1 MNPATAAKK
10 LELLLA
16 ATPEEF
22 RAKPLTR
29 SEVQALMTDTPEW
42 VKVLRADGPHPRE
55 VVARKLGVSNSGLAR
70 GGIVDPLTTPEIKA
84 LLDEMPDWL
93 VAERERQAA
102 VVRENARIKRE
113 KRPAGEPRDAG
124 GRKGGSGV

>member
-22 RAKPLTR
+22 QARPLTR
-29 SEVQALMTDTPEW
+29 GEVQSLQSEPPEW
-42 VKVLRADGPHPRE
+42 MRVLRAEGPHPRE

-70 GGIVDPLTTPEIKA
+70 GGVTEPLTTAQIGA

-93 VAERERQAA
+93 VAERERQAG
-102 VVRENARIKRE
+102 VVREQARLKRA
-113 KRPAGEPRDAG
+113 KRAAAP
-124 GRKGGSGV
+124 GS